1 MDRAEIEKQREI
13 GKQLMLVD
21 IIHCENDSVK
31 KGAFSFV
38 SKDELAKWASMKK
51 EELGRLV
58 NACADLDPFN
68 MACNVAHEC
77 ANYNEEYKQ
86 DKNVYSFML
95 SSFLRQGEIIL
106 QDIGIDEISAYCE
119 RKAKANYE
127 SYQKKMEE
135 FPVDEK
141 YSEGSTLEDIM
152 TLYIRH
158 FIKTVKEA
166 VSQGYDWDVINRMLR
181 FDISQER
188 FQELEMHFA
197 GEERE

>member
-21 IIHCENDSVK
+21 IIHYENDSVM
-31 KGAFSFV
+31 KGSFSSV
-38 SKDELAKWASMKK
+38 SKDELAKWASVEK

-58 NACADLDPFN
+58 NTCADLDPFN

-77 ANYNEEYKQ
+77 ASYNEEYKK
-86 DKNVYSFML
+86 DKNAYSFML
-95 SSFLRQGEIIL
+95 HSFLRHGEMIL
-106 QDIGIDEISAYCE
+106 LVIGHVEISAYCE
-119 RKAKANYE
+119 GNAKANYE

-141 YSEGSTLEDIM
+141 YSKGSTLEGIM
-152 TLYIRH
+152 TLYIQH
-158 FIKTVKEA
+158 FIKTVKDA

-188 FQELEMHFA
+188 FQELELHFA
-197 GEERE
+197 GEETA